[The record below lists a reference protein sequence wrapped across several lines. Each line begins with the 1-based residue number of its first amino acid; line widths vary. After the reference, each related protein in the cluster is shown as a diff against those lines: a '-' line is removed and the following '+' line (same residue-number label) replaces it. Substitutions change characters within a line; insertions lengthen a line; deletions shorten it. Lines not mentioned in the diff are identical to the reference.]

1 MFEVVLTHGFSI
13 PTQEQE
19 QDEDTARRPQP
30 FAGGDA
36 ALSSSPVTAA
46 ARARVRAAMRRPL
59 TPFVLTTE
67 VIEPG
72 VPIAPAEQEGLIE
85 ALCAYTQSRSR
96 QGQGLAALTV
106 MGSLPTGVAPAYY
119 AKVRTNEEGLET
131 RTLGGHSFAY
141 LAFLTLTSSYI
152 NTCHDVYYTYT

>member
-1 MFEVVLTHGFSI
+1 MGACSQVISKYFNYIHWRLKLLDAWVSI
-13 PTQEQE
+13 PSQEQEKDGQE
-19 QDEDTARRPQP
+19 QDEGAARRPQP
-30 FAGGDA
+30 TAGGDA

-46 ARARVRAAMRRPL
+46 ARARVRAGMRRPL

-72 VPIAPAEQEGLIE
+72 VPITPVEQEGLIE
-85 ALCAYTQSRSR
+85 ALCAYIQSRSR

-119 AKVRTNEEGLET
+119 AKVRTNERLKQ
-131 RTLGGHSFAY
+131 S
-141 LAFLTLTSSYI
+141 
-152 NTCHDVYYTYT
+152 